1 MIDNGKALP
10 VMALVLGLIALFM
23 AGCGKK
29 GDEGA
34 NVKVSCGIDNSGR
47 GSCSYGN
54 ANPDGLASKCVEVAL
69 VHNGTKKEVAKVPL
83 CGNAVAGGSRKKVDF
98 TMDESAIADACL
110 GGEEGQWKEEC
121 SLRITDK
128 PED

>member
-1 MIDNGKALP
+1 MMQVRPLA
-10 VMALVLGLIALFM
+10 VALVLGLLALPT

-34 NVKVSCGIDNSGR
+34 NVKVSCGIENSGR
-47 GSCSYGN
+47 GSCSYDN

-69 VHNGTKKEVAKVPL
+69 VHNETKKEIAKVPL

-98 TMDESAIADACL
+98 TMDEGAVADSCL
-110 GGEEGQWKEEC
+110 GGDEGHWKEEC
-121 SLRITDK
+121 SLRISDK
-128 PED
+128 PKD